1 MAGLAP
7 NDALHELEVAMLHV
21 FASKC
26 LAIAGFCILCYD
38 HSLTLSEEVEF
49 IWKQKRS
56 LVSTAFAL
64 IRYVTPLVLIIDLY
78 DKGGLTHYIPDAFCL
93 GWYYGET
100 VWNLCAF
107 ALIHGLVALR
117 IAYKYQVEFSYT
129 VAYSTLFR
137 VCFSQISSHLWACW
151 LPALVFESFLFILTL
166 IKAIEHSRQKINTP
180 VLYVLYRDGI
190 VYFLVICCCSIFNM
204 MVWLL
209 APPTLAALSK
219 YFVLAIIPT
228 MGSRLILNLRSS
240 RREDIMPTGRTT
252 ADETAYEM
260 HPSKGLSRKSS
271 GDILGTFSP
280 KVGSGNRYISAQE
293 RHHLPQIQPSTQ
305 YYKSHEGES
314 R

>member
-1 MAGLAP
+1 MAEPALSPALA
-7 NDALHELEVAMLHV
+7 DALHELEVALLHV

-38 HSLTLSEEVEF
+38 HSLTFYEEVEF

-56 LVSTAFAL
+56 LVSTFFVL
-64 IRYVTPLVLIIDLY
+64 IRYVTPLVLIVDLY
-78 DKGGLTHYIPDAFCL
+78 DKGGLTHYIPNAFCL

-117 IAYKYQVEFSYT
+117 IAYKYQVEFGYT
-129 VAYSTLFR
+129 VAYNTLF
-137 VCFSQISSHLWACW
+137 H
-151 LPALVFESFLFILTL
+151 
-166 IKAIEHSRQKINTP
+166 AIEHSRKKMNTP

-209 APPTLAALSK
+209 APPTLVALSK

-228 MGSRLILNLRSS
+228 MGSRLVLNLRSS
-240 RREDIMPTGRTT
+240 RREDIMPTDRTT

-260 HPSKGLSRKSS
+260 HPSKGLLHKSS
-271 GDILGTFSP
+271 VDRLGTFSP
-280 KVGSGNRYISAQE
+280 NAGSGHRYLSAQE
-293 RHHLPQIQPSTQ
+293 RDHLPQIQPSTQ

-314 R
+314 RWNVV